1 MDLFKL
7 FFEHDL
13 PLNTFSERDTD
24 RSGDTEMSLEDFMKP
39 LPTYS
44 KFYLTGTRL
53 DDEHFGLSA
62 LDRYEHLLEKL
73 DEIFS
78 DYHLLAANGEGDS
91 FTQAFDELK
100 PGECAVAYPEEYDGP
115 SPDELTL
122 TEDEGLIEKQPLLK
136 QAMEAGGM
144 VIYKEKAHHGFDLNI
159 FSTENIYT
167 RFFYPFRDLVSESF
181 RFFSINAKRV
191 NSERKFYFETWTLE
205 RPPHGA
211 EEVFPETVL

>member
-13 PLNTFSERDTD
+13 PLNAFSERDTG
-24 RSGDTEMSLEDFMKP
+24 RSGSTEMSLEDFMKP
-39 LPTYS
+39 MPTYS

-53 DDEHFGLSA
+53 DDERFGLSA
-62 LDRYEHLLEKL
+62 LDRYKNLLEKL
-73 DEIFS
+73 DEIFE
-78 DYHLLAANGEGDS
+78 DYHLLVSEGEVER
-91 FTQAFDELK
+91 FTQVFENLA
-100 PGECAVAYPEEYDGP
+100 PGDCAVAYTDNYEGP
-115 SPDELTL
+115 SPDELKL

-136 QAMEAGGM
+136 KALESGGM
-144 VIYKEKAHHGFDLNI
+144 VIYKEKAHHGFDVNV